1 MKYRGIGLLSA
12 LATALFLSTAVAWS
26 QETVSV
32 PGLEKTCLFDTIDLS
47 GSDDY
52 QEYQGIISDQLRAE
66 LKNAGFELVPREEWD
81 AARERA
87 GLRMQELSKGDS
99 ALEVAAAVRADMAV
113 VSFFSVEDTLMA
125 LDIKC
130 YDVEQKA
137 LITGVF
143 KSVRIN
149 LSIYNALAEAV
160 AELVPKIRLLGPPPV
175 SESPVVEEI
184 ALLSKDEG
192 MDIYLG
198 DEGFVGKITDGKL
211 LLPPIPFAIGTKISI
226 EKKKEGYHPGEETV
240 KLKKPEMIVSLDPLR
255 KQTRYATEFN
265 WTFGQ
270 LLGFG
275 IAERLYLKPDM
286 TYLSAEHYFYVQH
299 NFSGGKPVFHHDIR
313 LLFGGYLL
321 TGPDRFFRIN
331 MSAGFGMIVTY
342 FSITDQPMYAD
353 FYWDIMNTSFELN
366 FQKYILYFRY
376 EAKYALGLGP
386 MNLLGRSWITVFGD
400 GGPTVFTLGLARKW

>member
-1 MKYRGIGLLSA
+1 M
-12 LATALFLSTAVAWS
+12 
-26 QETVSV
+26 SV
-32 PGLEKTCLFDTIDLS
+32 PGLEKTCLFPTVDLS
-47 GSDDY
+47 SSDEY
-52 QEYQGIISDQLRAE
+52 QEYQGIISNQLRAE

-99 ALEVAAAVRADMAV
+99 ALKVAAAVRADMAV
-113 VSFFSVEDTLMA
+113 VSFFSVEDNLMA
-125 LDIKC
+125 LYIKC
-130 YDVEQKA
+130 YDVEQKV

-143 KSVRIN
+143 KSVRVN
-149 LSIYNALAEAV
+149 LSIYNALAEVV

-226 EKKKEGYHPGEETV
+226 EKKKEGYHPGEELV
-240 KLKKPEMIVSLDPLR
+240 KLKKPEMVVSLDPLR
-255 KQTRYATEFN
+255 KQTRTATELN
-265 WTFGQ
+265 WTLGQ

-275 IAERLYLKPDM
+275 LAQRFYLKPDL

-313 LLFGGYLL
+313 ALFGGYLFS
-321 TGPDRFFRIN
+321 GPHQLVRIN
-331 MSAGFGMIVTY
+331 ISAGMGMIVTY
-342 FSITDQPMYAD
+342 FSIGDQPMYAD
-353 FYWDIMNTSFELN
+353 FYWDIVNTSFELN
-366 FQKYILYFRY
+366 FQQYILYLRS
-376 EAKYALGLGP
+376 EVKYALGLGP
-386 MNLLGRSWITVFGD
+386 MNLLGRNWISLFGD
-400 GGPTVFTLGLARKW
+400 DIPVVITLGLARKW

>member
-1 MKYRGIGLLSA
+1 VIL
-12 LATALFLSTAVAWS
+12 
-26 QETVSV
+26 
-32 PGLEKTCLFDTIDLS
+32 
-47 GSDDY
+47 
-52 QEYQGIISDQLRAE
+52 AE

-99 ALEVAAAVRADMAV
+99 ALKVAAAVRADMAV
-113 VSFFSVEDTLMA
+113 VSFFSVEDNLMA
-125 LDIKC
+125 LYIKC
-130 YDVEQKA
+130 YDVEQKV
-137 LITGVF
+137 LITGLF
-143 KSVRIN
+143 KSVRVN
-149 LSIYNALAEAV
+149 LSIYNALAEVV

-226 EKKKEGYHPGEETV
+226 EKKKEGYHPGEESV
-240 KLKKPEMIVSLDPLR
+240 KLKKPEMVVSLDPLR
-255 KQTRYATEFN
+255 KQTRTATELN
-265 WTFGQ
+265 WTLGQ

-275 IAERLYLKPDM
+275 LAQRFYLKPDL

-313 LLFGGYLL
+313 ALFGGYLFS
-321 TGPDRFFRIN
+321 GPHQLVRIN
-331 MSAGFGMIVTY
+331 ISAGMGMIVTY
-342 FSITDQPMYAD
+342 FSIGDQPMYAD
-353 FYWDIMNTSFELN
+353 FYWDIVNTSFELN
-366 FQKYILYFRY
+366 FQKYILYLRS
-376 EAKYALGLGP
+376 EVKYALGLGP
-386 MNLLGRSWITVFGD
+386 MNLLGRNWISLFGD
-400 GGPTVFTLGLARKW
+400 DIPVVITLGLARKW